1 MFLKAL
7 RFFFPWVLILCLGIA
22 WGLSFSLAKIAVN
35 NGADPLTLTVWQSFL
50 AGIML
55 MVLMLFGR
63 ARLPF
68 EKGLLGLCLVI
79 AVCGFII
86 PGVSFYYA
94 APHVQAGVLSFTVT
108 LVPILTYAI
117 SIPLGLEKPEIKR
130 IIGLVLGSLAI
141 LLIVI
146 PENSLPE
153 TKAIPWIL
161 LSCLGSAF
169 YALEGIVIA
178 TKMPEKLNPI
188 GVACIGNFLAVF
200 FLWPMLYGS
209 GQQMTLN
216 WPLDISGLAIFGIS
230 FISAVAYTLY
240 IFVIKLSGP
249 LFASQSAYVVTL
261 AGVFWGMAIFEEEH
275 SLWVWSSLLTMLVGL
290 ILVTPREKNS
300 GYSTKTE
307 FGIDGGNPP

>member
-94 APHVQAGVLSFTVT
+94 APHVQAGVLSITVT

-216 WPLDISGLAIFGIS
+216 WPLDISGLAIF
-230 FISAVAYTLY
+230 LNQ
-240 IFVIKLSGP
+240 LH
-249 LFASQSAYVVTL
+249 LR
-261 AGVFWGMAIFEEEH
+261 
-275 SLWVWSSLLTMLVGL
+275 SSLHPL
-290 ILVTPREKNS
+290 
-300 GYSTKTE
+300 Y
-307 FGIDGGNPP
+307 FCH

>member
-35 NGADPLTLTVWQSFL
+35 NGTDPLTLTVWQSFL

-94 APHVQAGVLSFTVT
+94 APHVQAGVLSITVT